1 MPRARR
7 DAELLAAA
15 TGNPIAMMN
24 FVDEAKDTGTITQIE
39 YSQDPNTYGFDVMGE
54 PILGDFGAS
63 AKVVFTTREL
73 ENARYWDGSSFT
85 DRPDC

>member
-24 FVDEAKDTGTITQIE
+24 FVDEAKDTGTITQNE

-63 AKVVFTTREL
+63 AKVDFTTSEL